1 MTDFITAMIKAI
13 ATFTVTNLDDIMI
26 LTLFFAQVNV
36 LFRRRQIVIGQY
48 LGFILLVL
56 ASLPGFFG
64 NFLIPTHLLKYLG
77 IIPVILGISYLLK
90 EQEEEDKDDDNIVIS
105 QDKSNWLT
113 RILSPQ
119 TYGVAA
125 VTIANGS
132 DNISVYFPL
141 FASSTVQGLL
151 ITVVTFLLLVAVWCF
166 IAYKLT
172 NVSSIERLLNS
183 YGNTLVPCV
192 LIGLGVYIVQE
203 NLWLSS
209 LALIVSYLW
218 AVNLEQNR
226 LTEEESRKI

>member
-1 MTDFITAMIKAI
+1 MTDLITAIIKAI

-48 LGFILLVL
+48 LGFVLLVL

-64 NFLIPTHLLKYLG
+64 TLLIPTHLLKYLG
-77 IIPVILGISYLLK
+77 IIPVMLGIAYLFK
-90 EQEEEDKDDDNIVIS
+90 VEKEEESDELLINNND
-105 QDKSNWLT
+105 SNWLT
-113 RILSPQ
+113 RLVSPQ
-119 TYGVAA
+119 VYGVAA

-132 DNISVYFPL
+132 DNISIYLPL
-141 FASSTVQGLL
+141 FASSTAQGVI
-151 ITVVTFLLLVAVWCF
+151 ITVITFLFLVAVWCL

-172 NVSSIERLLNS
+172 NIKAISNLLTS
-183 YGNTLVPCV
+183 FGNTLVPCV

-226 LTEEESRKI
+226 LSEEEKREI

>member
-1 MTDFITAMIKAI
+1 MTDFITAIIKAI

-36 LFRRRQIVIGQY
+36 LFRRRQIIMGQY

-64 NFLIPTHLLKYLG
+64 TFFLPTHFLKSLG
-77 IIPVILGISYLLK
+77 VIPVILGIIYLYNMG
-90 EQEEEDKDDDNIVIS
+90 QSDSDKTENLSINHDN
-105 QDKSNWLT
+105 SNWLT
-113 RILSPQ
+113 RFLSPQ
-119 TYGVAA
+119 VYGVAA

-132 DNISVYFPL
+132 DNISVYLPL
-141 FASSTVQGLL
+141 FASTTVQDLL
-151 ITVVTFLLLVAVWCF
+151 ITVITFFVLVAVWCL

-172 NVSSIERLLNS
+172 NINAISDLLTS
-183 YGNTLVPCV
+183 YGNSLVPCV

-218 AVNLEQNR
+218 AINLEQNR
-226 LTEEESRKI
+226 LSEED

>member
-1 MTDFITAMIKAI
+1 MTDVVSAMIKAI

-48 LGFILLVL
+48 LGFLLLVL

-90 EQEEEDKDDDNIVIS
+90 EEEEEKEGEEIVIRK
-105 QDKSNWLT
+105 DNSNWLT

-132 DNISVYFPL
+132 DNISVYLPL

-151 ITVVTFLLLVAVWCF
+151 ITLVIFLLLVAVWCF

-172 NVSSIERLLNS
+172 NIGSIEQLLNN

-203 NLWLSS
+203 NFWLSS
-209 LALIVSYLW
+209 LALIISYLW

-226 LTEEESRKI
+226 LSEEE

>member
-1 MTDFITAMIKAI
+1 MDFIPAIIKAI

-36 LFRRRQIVIGQY
+36 LFHPRQIVIGQY
-48 LGFILLVL
+48 LGFILLIL
-56 ASLPGFFG
+56 TSLLGFFG
-64 NFLIPTHLLKYLG
+64 NFLIPTDLLKFLG
-77 IIPVILGISYLLK
+77 VIPVILGITYLLK
-90 EQEEEDKDDDNIVIS
+90 EEEEEEEDKENIIINQDNP
-105 QDKSNWLT
+105 NWLT

-132 DNISVYFPL
+132 DNISVYLPL
-141 FASSTVQGLL
+141 FASSTLQGLV
-151 ITVVTFLLLVAVWCF
+151 ITIITFLILVAVWCF

-172 NVSSIERLLNS
+172 NVGSIDRILNN

-209 LALIVSYLW
+209 LALVVSYLW
-218 AVNLEQNR
+218 ATNLEQNR
-226 LTEEESRKI
+226 LLEKERKEV